1 MGFLIWDVMTRTG
14 SFTSFSFR
22 SGQLVGTTRTHTLN
36 SSSIVG
42 QLTFNNDS
50 FINATVTIIRPINL
64 NGSIIRCNNDMLTLN
79 IPTKSGKFMQL
90 FTGIIK
96 RKGVIHFPEKLMYT

>member
-1 MGFLIWDVMTRTG
+1 MTRTG

-22 SGQLVGTTRTHTLN
+22 SGQLVGTTGTHTLN

-42 QLTFNNDS
+42 QLTFN
-50 FINATVTIIRPINL
+50 ATVTIIRPINL
-64 NGSIIRCNNDMLTLN
+64 NGSMIRCNNDMLILN
-79 IPTKSGKFMQL
+79 IPTKSGKFIQL